1 MERKTAYN
9 LVVELERIL
18 NEQLKLMDEKEN
30 AQSLDVINVLNQ
42 RIELLEMRLNR
53 INAKID
59 AENLR
64 LYGPNAEPLP
74 KKHAF
79 KYNEAITVRPN
90 RVFK

>member
-42 RIELLEMRLNR
+42 RIELLEIRR
-53 INAKID
+53 IEII
-59 AENLR
+59 NL
-64 LYGPNAEPLP
+64 LKET
-74 KKHAF
+74 K
-79 KYNEAITVRPN
+79 
-90 RVFK
+90 

>member
-42 RIELLEMRLNR
+42 RIELLEIRRIEILN
-53 INAKID
+53 
-59 AENLR
+59 L
-64 LYGPNAEPLP
+64 L
-74 KKHAF
+74 KKT
-79 KYNEAITVRPN
+79 K
-90 RVFK
+90 

>member
-42 RIELLEMRLNR
+42 RIELLEIRR
-53 INAKID
+53 IEII
-59 AENLR
+59 NL
-64 LYGPNAEPLP
+64 LKET
-74 KKHAF
+74 
-79 KYNEAITVRPN
+79 E
-90 RVFK
+90 

>member
-42 RIELLEMRLNR
+42 RIELLEIRR
-53 INAKID
+53 IEII
-59 AENLR
+59 NL
-64 LYGPNAEPLP
+64 L
-74 KKHAF
+74 KKT
-79 KYNEAITVRPN
+79 K
-90 RVFK
+90 

>member
-1 MERKTAYN
+1 M
-9 LVVELERIL
+9 I
-18 NEQLKLMDEKEN
+18 
-30 AQSLDVINVLNQ
+30 
-42 RIELLEMRLNR
+42 LNR

-90 RVFK
+90 RVFE